1 MLICRVVGILAMNF
15 VFVDLLA
22 QFSVKVNEEIVS
34 ITKQNPKFSTEI
46 ELLNSSKQNYLLF
59 GVEMYVD
66 NNISASINFCDSN
79 VVAALIFTLYDSSMR
94 LIEAGISFE
103 CREVTIDTLMDF
115 FKAESDRFWLSKI
128 HLRKGMQYKRTI
140 DIDLKDYRLVGNDF
154 YYTITYYQGR
164 NIKNYI
170 DLAEIEKEAKK
181 HGSHF
186 FMGCQVSNYGRI
198 GIE

>member
-1 MLICRVVGILAMNF
+1 MRYKVVAILVFNF
-15 VFVDLLA
+15 IFIDLFA
-22 QFSVKVNEEIVS
+22 QFSIKVNDEMTIVS
-34 ITKQNPKFSTEI
+34 RQSLKFNI
-46 ELLNSSKQNYLLF
+46 DVELLNETKYNYLLF
-59 GVEMYVD
+59 GIEK
-66 NNISASINFCDSN
+66 SIDYNTRDYIRYCDSN
-79 VVAALIFTLYDSSMR
+79 NVAAFLFVLYDSSKN
-94 LIEAGISFE
+94 LIKAGISFE
-103 CREVTIDTLMDF
+103 YREVTIDTLMDF
-115 FKAESDRFWLSKI
+115 FKAESDRFWLSRI
-128 HLRKGMQYKRTI
+128 HLKRGMQYKRTI

-198 GIE
+198 RIE